1 LPYPTITAY
10 HRGDPR
16 AQLPGR
22 EGATEMRSPVRP
34 RVLFSSILLAASS
47 LLTLVATVLA
57 DSHPGPFP
65 K

>member
-1 LPYPTITAY
+1 
-10 HRGDPR
+10 
-16 AQLPGR
+16 
-22 EGATEMRSPVRP
+22 MRSPLRP

-47 LLTLVATVLA
+47 FLTLVATVLA